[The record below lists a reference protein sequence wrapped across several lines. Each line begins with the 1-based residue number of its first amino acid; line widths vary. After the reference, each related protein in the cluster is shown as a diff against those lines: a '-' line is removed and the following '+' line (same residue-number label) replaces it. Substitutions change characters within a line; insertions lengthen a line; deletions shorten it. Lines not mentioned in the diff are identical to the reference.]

1 VPAFDRALQAAVSRE
16 LRRACEIA
24 DVMSAVAAEVRLA
37 RFLVQVSSQ
46 MVERGQSPRRL
57 LLRMNRR
64 DIASY
69 LGVAHATASRSFG
82 ALADAGYLKV
92 DNRAV
97 EIVDLDG
104 LKVCARNTRGTLED
118 MAARA

>member
-1 VPAFDRALQAAVSRE
+1 
-16 LRRACEIA
+16 
-24 DVMSAVAAEVRLA
+24 
-37 RFLVQVSSQ
+37 
-46 MVERGQSPRRL
+46 
-57 LLRMNRR
+57 
-64 DIASY
+64 
-69 LGVAHATASRSFG
+69 VAHATASRSFG

-97 EIVDLDG
+97 EIVDLEG

>member
-1 VPAFDRALQAAVSRE
+1 MDAITQHKA
-16 LRRACEIA
+16 
-24 DVMSAVAAEVRLA
+24 MT
-37 RFLVQVSSQ
+37 SQ

-92 DNRAV
+92 DNRSV

-118 MAARA
+118 LAARA